1 MKKSLATVWLDGCS
15 GCHMSFL
22 DMDERLLEISKYFD
36 IVYSPLVD
44 FKEFPDNVFIT
55 LVEGSV
61 SSYED
66 IEKVKSIRKKT
77 DYIVSMGDCAI
88 TGNIPSMRNPFDLKD
103 VLRCGYEEHA
113 DIVGELNFKEIPRL
127 LKKVIP
133 LHEIVGVDFYL
144 PGCPP
149 PADLFYNFLIS
160 MANNIKIDISK
171 FTRFGK

>member
-22 DMDERLLEISKYFD
+22 DMDERLLEVSQHFK

-77 DYIVSMGDCAI
+77 DYIVSIGDCAI
-88 TGNIPSMRNPFDLKD
+88 TGNIPSMRNTFDLKD

-113 DIVGELNFKEIPRL
+113 DIAGELNFKEIPRL
-127 LKKVIP
+127 LKKVLP
-133 LHEIVGVDFYL
+133 LHEVVMVDFYI

-149 PADLFYNFLIS
+149 PADAFYNFLIS
-160 MANNIKIDISK
+160 MVNNVKINISD

>member
-22 DMDERLLEISKYFD
+22 DIDERLLEVSQHFD

-66 IEKVKSIRKKT
+66 IEKVKNIRKKT
-77 DYIVSMGDCAI
+77 EYLVSIGDCAI
-88 TGNIPSMRNPFDLKD
+88 TGNIPSMRNTFDLKE
-103 VLRCGYEEHA
+103 VLNCGYAEHA
-113 DIVGELNFKEIPRL
+113 DISGEINFKQIPRL
-127 LKKVIP
+127 LKKVSP
-133 LHEIVGVDFYL
+133 LHEVVRVDFYI

-149 PADLFYNFLIS
+149 PADAFYNFLIS
-160 MANNIKIDISK
+160 MANNTRININD